1 MEKLGGG
8 GHSPELA
15 FVAVPG
21 LNPAA
26 AAAAQLVDDV

>member
-1 MEKLGGG
+1 MGVSEY
-8 GHSPELA
+8 SPELA

-21 LNPAA
+21 LNPAV